1 MAHSGPAVPRRCLL
15 IVDDDA
21 TIRRSLA
28 EALSDDQTEVRVA
41 ESATTALALLG
52 TGGVDIVLSDVRM
65 PDLDGIGLLR
75 ILHERGAPVDVVLMT
90 AFDDMATV
98 IAGMREG
105 ASEFLVKPLD
115 LHALRRVLGEV
126 FADRQARAR
135 SSVRKP
141 GTVSAP
147 EGFPG
152 ALLGR
157 DPSMVAVFKLIGQA
171 AGSRATLLIRGETG
185 TGKELIARAIHA
197 NSQDSTAPFVAVN
210 CAALPANLL
219 ESELFGHVRGAFT
232 GATGDRKGRFAIAG
246 RGTIF
251 LDEIGDTS
259 AELQAKLLRVLQE
272 REYYPVGADRAE
284 RTEARVLAATHRD
297 LESLVAAG
305 TFRADLYFR
314 LRILEIPVPAL
325 RERAMDI
332 PLLARH
338 LALRA
343 SRTAGRADPV
353 LSQQALNKLASHH
366 WPGNVRELENCLTRA
381 VILASGDVIRE
392 EHIQL
397 SGGTEAGAGHGA
409 FPTLHML
416 ECQHVQRVLVA
427 NGGHKARTAQAL
439 GVSRPRLDRLLRKH
453 GLE

>member
-1 MAHSGPAVPRRCLL
+1 
-15 IVDDDA
+15 
-21 TIRRSLA
+21 
-28 EALSDDQTEVRVA
+28 
-41 ESATTALALLG
+41 
-52 TGGVDIVLSDVRM
+52 
-65 PDLDGIGLLR
+65 
-75 ILHERGAPVDVVLMT
+75 
-90 AFDDMATV
+90 
-98 IAGMREG
+98 
-105 ASEFLVKPLD
+105 
-115 LHALRRVLGEV
+115 
-126 FADRQARAR
+126 
-135 SSVRKP
+135 
-141 GTVSAP
+141 
-147 EGFPG
+147 
-152 ALLGR
+152 
-157 DPSMVAVFKLIGQA
+157 MVAVFKLIGQA

-272 REYYPVGADRAE
+272 REYYPLGADRAE

-325 RERAMDI
+325 RERAMDV

-353 LSQQALNKLASHH
+353 LSQQALDKLASHH

-397 SGGTEAGAGHGA
+397 SGRTEAADGHGA

-416 ECQHVQRVLVA
+416 ESEHVQRVLVA